1 MAKRASPRRGRA
13 RGALDE
19 QTSEGDDQMSAVVQ
33 AQEGAAKIGSSARS
47 GPVVMPKANGS
58 RTKGWAKA
66 PSPNYLAM
74 MAMSNAAA
82 EAIQTQVKGG
92 NKRAIIPAKAAQA
105 HSSHVSVP
113 PKAAPLETGSHRGH
127 TPDGAPVHSGW
138 QHGGSG
144 YGAPGGGPWRT
155 GTPMMSVNVDAP
167 HYDPFQYDGGY
178 RDSAGVHGFSSPPM
192 LYSPDGMQMHMHGNP
207 SPPIHGMMGR
217 YSPALAGHPVN
228 PSAMMHAPHTADA
241 TANAAVTLA
250 GLAGLEDELMSMQ
263 RQPRASQ
270 STSPMVAAGGHMQ
283 VAYQPQH
290 LGVAGQSPRL
300 GHGHSPLPM
309 SMEEPTPL
317 SKRKAEPRATT
328 SKSKKKAG
336 PAKAAASKA
345 TPPAS
350 AVIEKGGKRKSSE
363 SRPPGK
369 HPCTWKG
376 CDRVYT
382 KSSHLKA
389 HIRRHTG
396 EKPYG
401 CDWAGCGWKFLRSDE
416 LVRHKRSHTGDRPF
430 KCTICEKSFARSDH
444 LKKHMPTHLD
454 TSR

>member
-1 MAKRASPRRGRA
+1 
-13 RGALDE
+13 
-19 QTSEGDDQMSAVVQ
+19 
-33 AQEGAAKIGSSARS
+33 
-47 GPVVMPKANGS
+47 
-58 RTKGWAKA
+58 
-66 PSPNYLAM
+66 
-74 MAMSNAAA
+74 
-82 EAIQTQVKGG
+82 
-92 NKRAIIPAKAAQA
+92 
-105 HSSHVSVP
+105 
-113 PKAAPLETGSHRGH
+113 
-127 TPDGAPVHSGW
+127 
-138 QHGGSG
+138 
-144 YGAPGGGPWRT
+144 
-155 GTPMMSVNVDAP
+155 
-167 HYDPFQYDGGY
+167 
-178 RDSAGVHGFSSPPM
+178 
-192 LYSPDGMQMHMHGNP
+192 
-207 SPPIHGMMGR
+207 
-217 YSPALAGHPVN
+217 
-228 PSAMMHAPHTADA
+228 
-241 TANAAVTLA
+241 
-250 GLAGLEDELMSMQ
+250 MSMQ

-317 SKRKAEPRATT
+317 SKRKTEPRATT

-430 KCTICEKSFARSDH
+430 KYVVCSPSHPLDRPRGIHCTFDHELTRCPLCNFLQMHNLRKVICPIRSSEEAHANAFGYKPLTPRLTINGSLFFSQVLEEPPTPAVSFRGACGRVFNGSGLTLCNLH
-444 LKKHMPTHLD
+444 TVRPPFLSSSMHF
-454 TSR
+454 